1 MPTEPGR
8 TDRRPA
14 RRANALLGLG
24 PTIVLVVALC
34 TFLIGVVIVRKA
46 ITEHPFTYYSIDPAA
61 TADASPFV
69 GLLSHVGV
77 LLIWGAAAA
86 GVLAGAF
93 VARARGWRHALPLVA
108 AGVGTAYLALDDL
121 FMGHESLGEMVELH
135 EDQIFGAYVVAAAV
149 FLWRYRS
156 FFRQHEWPLLALA
169 AGTLGASLLLDQI
182 ASLLYSG
189 SLNWLEDC
197 LKLFGLAFLAA
208 YLVRLSVRM
217 LVDAYPLV
225 TADEVGG
232 DERPEDASAG
242 ALVAADSGR
251 RGA

>member
-8 TDRRPA
+8 ADRRPA
-14 RRANALLGLG
+14 GRASFLLGLG
-24 PTIVLVVALC
+24 PTIVLVAALC
-34 TFLIGVVIVRKA
+34 TFLIGVVVVRKA
-46 ITEHPFTYYSIDPAA
+46 VTEHSFAYYSIDPAA
-61 TADASPFV
+61 TVDASPFV

-93 VARARGWRHALPLVA
+93 VARARGWRHAFPLLA
-108 AGVGTAYLALDDL
+108 AGAGSAFLALDDL
-121 FMGHESLGEMVELH
+121 FMGHESLGEMAELH
-135 EDQIFGAYVVAAAV
+135 EDQIFGAYVVAALV
-149 FLWRYRS
+149 FLWRYRA

-169 AGTLGASLLLDQI
+169 AGLLGGSLLIDQI
-182 ASLLYSG
+182 VALLFSG
-189 SLNWLEDC
+189 SLNWLEDS

-208 YLVRLSVRM
+208 YLLRLSVRM

-225 TADEVGG
+225 TADEAGE
-232 DERPEDASAG
+232 DEHPENVSAT
-242 ALVAADSGR
+242 ALVAADSVR